1 MKSSAKE
8 LRLHALVPK
17 YFALLELTLAA
28 TICRYDGEVVDE
40 KEVYN
45 LWGFM

>member
-1 MKSSAKE
+1 MKSSVKE
-8 LRLHALVPK
+8 LEIALVPK

-45 LWGFM
+45 LCEKS